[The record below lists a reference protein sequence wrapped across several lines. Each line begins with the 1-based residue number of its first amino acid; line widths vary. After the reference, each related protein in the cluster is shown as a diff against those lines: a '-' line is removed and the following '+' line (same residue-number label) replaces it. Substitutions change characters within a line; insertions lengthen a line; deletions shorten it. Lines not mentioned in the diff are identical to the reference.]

1 VRDYASLATR
11 LALGFS
17 FLYAILDRFGVLGGP
32 GAPNVSWGSFAR
44 FIAYVGMLNWYV
56 PKPLIPS
63 LAVVETAIEL
73 SLALLLLFGLWLR
86 FASLASALLL
96 LSFAVTMTIEAG
108 IGAPLGYSVFTASAA
123 AFLLGAAGSV
133 RWSLD
138 TLFTGISGRRDA

>member
-1 VRDYASLATR
+1 
-11 LALGFS
+11 
-17 FLYAILDRFGVLGGP
+17 
-32 GAPNVSWGSFAR
+32 
-44 FIAYVGMLNWYV
+44 MLNWYV